1 MLGNIKSNLPIVSG
15 IPESTI
21 SSLANSPT
29 LFIRFT
35 LNFFVLESTVTQIKF
50 RRSTSWNS
58 RKWNKFES
66 LGSFKA
72 MFRMSYDEKWFCSMY
87 LSSRAV
93 HSKIHKSHEFT
104 IENCDTVVVLCQLLK
119 LGKYIWYLIAISWD
133 YYNIHDTSSST
144 LIMHYLF
151 FFHMANYWFR

>member
-1 MLGNIKSNLPIVSG
+1 MLGHIKSNLPIVSG

-66 LGSFKA
+66 LGSFMYIYKS
-72 MFRMSYDEKWFCSMY
+72 MFRMSNAGKWFCSMY

-93 HSKIHKSHEFT
+93 HGKIHKSHEFT
-104 IENCDTVVVLCQLLK
+104 IENCDTVVILRQLLK
-119 LGKYIWYLIAISWD
+119 LGKDLWYRVWLPVMKITTYIIRPVVL
-133 YYNIHDTSSST
+133 
-144 LIMHYLF
+144 
-151 FFHMANYWFR
+151 